1 MLELKGKRQKA
12 KVKSH
17 LPLAYMGSLSSELAA
32 HAERLSPR
40 PRIYADA
47 NVPAGL
53 VAYMR
58 TRLGWDVLFVLEE
71 ETLRRAPDAAHY
83 RLARQLRRTLVT
95 LDRDYLDDRR
105 NAACGS
111 LKPLDDR
118 RFPPGEGCGVLVIH
132 APDERLLSA
141 LLDRIN
147 RAIFQ
152 TCDECG
158 EARIVRL
165 PLVGRKMHV
174 HTDWRSDHE
183 IED

>member
-1 MLELKGKRQKA
+1 
-12 KVKSH
+12 
-17 LPLAYMGSLSSELAA
+17 MGSLSSELAA

-53 VAYMR
+53 VTYMR

-71 ETLRRAPDAAHY
+71 DTLRRAPDAAHY
-83 RLARQLRRTLVT
+83 RLAQQLRRTLVT

-105 NAACGS
+105 
-111 LKPLDDR
+111 
-118 RFPPGEGCGVLVIH
+118 FPPSEGCGVLVIH

-158 EARIVRL
+158 DARIVRL

-174 HTDWRSDHE
+174 HTDWRGEGDHE